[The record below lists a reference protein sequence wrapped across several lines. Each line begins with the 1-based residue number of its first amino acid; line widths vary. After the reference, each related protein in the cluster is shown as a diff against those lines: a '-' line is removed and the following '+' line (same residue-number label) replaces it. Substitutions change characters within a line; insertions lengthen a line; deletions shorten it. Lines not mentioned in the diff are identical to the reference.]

1 MPRAAKAAR
10 EKLLTFLRQVLPGPR
25 DTMAHTAPK
34 VVRVRIPPAEIG
46 RVIGP
51 GGRVI
56 KQIMDET
63 QTTLYID
70 EGGNVS
76 ITGKTREA
84 VEQAKQKVLAIV
96 AGEGSEVP
104 QKAYTLGEAYE
115 AEVVRVLPSGAIVKL
130 LDGTGTLAFVHISEV
145 ADFYIKDLS
154 KVLRVGER
162 VKVKLIAFDDQGRLR
177 ASIKQAG

>member
-1 MPRAAKAAR
+1 MLALFHYTREGKRWDGFAAAR
-10 EKLLTFLRQVLPGPR
+10 VQVNPNGE
-25 DTMAHTAPK
+25 AHAAGGGT
-34 VVRVRIPPAEIG
+34 RSEEIG

-76 ITGKTREA
+76 ITGKTHEA
-84 VEQAKQKVLAIV
+84 VERAKQKVLAIV
-96 AGEGSEVP
+96 EGEGSEVP